1 MTLIRT
7 FMLVL
12 LLLAGV
18 VVTFAQSEQA
28 GKSPA
33 SADATVTV
41 SISAKG
47 VRFTAPGSIGQMRL
61 EVFDAGG
68 GSLYNSDFQPG
79 NVRDWALEDNLGQRL
94 ADGSY
99 LCAVTVRDVSGRL
112 RLKQGTVL
120 VQAGQASLKL
130 AEAEQVGAVVPEK
143 ALAPVSD
150 GKETVVALMAH
161 DGRDGQVVS
170 TQGGLTFRLGN
181 FFAGHDKE
189 LMRLTPD
196 GNLGVGVAQP
206 TARLDVAGAIR
217 TSEGIMFPD
226 GSVQTTAYLASG
238 RSLSERGRLQQR
250 DAQGRAIVAES
261 EPNKLVGLEKA
272 LRFAPSISGTG
283 TTGRITKWQDGPNGV
298 VADSVITELSGN
310 VGIGA
315 GTTIPGEKLSVG
327 YGANTDIS
335 IGSLTNNKT
344 YLGSFNNNVVF
355 AINRRVSDGNF
366 ANPGLPTASFG
377 FYTSSGDS
385 AILFNTSNT
394 NGVLDTERMRIDKSG
409 NVGIGTSSP
418 GAKLDVAGDLQV
430 TGNAVITGNIAAKYQ
445 DIAEWVAAR
454 QQLAAGT
461 VVILDVTRTDAVV
474 ASTRAYDAHIA
485 GVISSQPGLI
495 LGQGGQG
502 KVLVAMTGRVKV
514 KVDATRRAI
523 KIGDLL
529 VTGDRSGMAMKSQ
542 AIRVAGRLIHRPG
555 TIIGKALEPLA
566 KGQGEILVLLSLQ

>member
-7 FMLVL
+7 FMLML
-12 LLLAGV
+12 LLLAGA

-170 TQGGLTFRLGN
+170 TQGGLAFRLGN

-250 DAQGRAIVAES
+250 DAQGRSIVEDGNKAM
-261 EPNKLVGLEKA
+261 EPEKS
-272 LRFAPSISGTG
+272 LRFAPNISGSG
-283 TTGRITKWQDGPNGV
+283 TAGRITKWLDG
-298 VADSVITELSGN
+298 SGL
-310 VGIGA
+310 V
-315 GTTIPGEKLSVG
+315 
-327 YGANTDIS
+327 
-335 IGSLTNNKT
+335 
-344 YLGSFNNNVVF
+344 
-355 AINRRVSDGNF
+355 
-366 ANPGLPTASFG
+366 
-377 FYTSSGDS
+377 GDS
-385 AILFNTSNT
+385 SHIIL
-394 NGVLDTERMRIDKSG
+394 
-409 NVGIGTSSP
+409 
-418 GAKLDVAGDLQV
+418 
-430 TGNAVITGNIAAKYQ
+430 
-445 DIAEWVAAR
+445 
-454 QQLAAGT
+454 
-461 VVILDVTRTDAVV
+461 TRGLSALRRLSRWV
-474 ASTRAYDAHIA
+474 AST
-485 GVISSQPGLI
+485 
-495 LGQGGQG
+495 
-502 KVLVAMTGRVKV
+502 K
-514 KVDATRRAI
+514 
-523 KIGDLL
+523 
-529 VTGDRSGMAMKSQ
+529 
-542 AIRVAGRLIHRPG
+542 
-555 TIIGKALEPLA
+555 
-566 KGQGEILVLLSLQ
+566 